1 MKVIAF
7 GASSSRQSINK
18 QLATSTAQMIDG
30 ADVEVLDLN
39 DFEMPLFSVDRE
51 KDIGMHPLAQA
62 FRDKIA
68 TADYLVISFA
78 EHNGNYSAAFKNLFD
93 WCTRIDRNVFQDK
106 PCLMMATSPGGRGG
120 QSVLEL
126 ALSQL
131 PRFGCDIKA
140 SLSVPSFHD
149 NFDTETQALKPGALS
164 DQLHDAILQLIG

>member
-18 QLATSTAQMIDG
+18 QLATSAAQMIDG
-30 ADVEVLDLN
+30 AEVEVLDLN

-106 PCLMMATSPGGRGG
+106 PSLIMATSPGGRGG

-140 SLSVPSFHD
+140 NLSVPSFND
-149 NFDTETQALKPGALS
+149 NFDAEKQALKPGALS
-164 DQLHDAILQLIG
+164 DQLHDAIQQLIG